1 MITKIIEK
9 CLNPEVSEEVK
20 ARVLLKINIKR
31 DLEHSEEASSAE
43 VTIKIETI
51 RALQTSIITIKMH
64 PDPTMAEEAEAEEE
78 ALETKG
84 AIMISHRTMK
94 IISSRNKSPNDI
106 SIRSQSRNK
115 RNNQFKTYNPLNK
128 TKMKIISILQSIRHK
143 KLLILRKRRRKML
156 QVKLKVLEEAN
167 LKTRITLMTTK
178 ANPMKKVATE
188 VVLEVVA
195 LEEAQASAEDKEDLI
210 LVAAM
215 AEAMMIDLVVT
226 LAEAMMIDLVAAM
239 AEVTM
244 IDLVVAMVEEMMI
257 GLVAILAEDKEEDT
271 SKNKIIMVVKM
282 TTKDITRRKIKA
294 MLIIMNIM
302 NREKRSTMMK
312 KELRLMMKMCLEISN
327 LKNKTTLKEVILEV
341 EADLIEVRLVEVSL
355 AKLERLVEAKE
366 AEDDR

>member
-64 PDPTMAEEAEAEEE
+64 PDPTMAEEAEAEE

-128 TKMKIISILQSIRHK
+128 TKMKIISILQRISHK